1 MSTPEPLTRRHV
13 SFAIAGLVFGAV
25 LGFTAAH
32 QIYVGR
38 RAQLPVA
45 QNAPSEA
52 GPAMGMRGSAGPD
65 PAAAGMP
72 AAGGGPMA
80 GGAPD
85 MAVMEQVRKEIGDL
99 KKTLE
104 EHPKDLEALRK
115 LGNLYMDAGMFDRA
129 AEYYQDALAVDG
141 TLVDVRT
148 DMGTC
153 LRRLGRPQ
161 EALDAFQT
169 SVRQDPNHW
178 KGWFNIGVVC
188 LYDLQRYD
196 EAEKAFEQVLA
207 LNPGSFDM
215 NAVREEIRRIKS
227 APQQDLPGSQG
238 SPS

>member
-1 MSTPEPLTRRHV
+1 MSTPETLTRRHV
-13 SFAIAGLVFGAV
+13 SFGVAGLVFGAV

-38 RAQLPVA
+38 RAVPPPGMT
-45 QNAPSEA
+45 APADDAA
-52 GPAMGMRGSAGPD
+52 GAAMGMRGASEGPR
-65 PAAAGMP
+65 P
-72 AAGGGPMA
+72 AAGGPPGGAAGMA
-80 GGAPD
+80 GGGGPPD
-85 MAVMEQVRKEIGDL
+85 MAVMEQVRSEIDGL

-104 EHPKDLEALRK
+104 ANPKDLEALRK

-129 AEYYQDALAVDG
+129 AQYYGEALAVDA

-153 LRRLGRPQ
+153 LRRMGRPQ
-161 EALDAFQT
+161 EALDAFQA

-215 NAVREEIRRIKS
+215 NAVREEIRRIRS
-227 APQQDLPGSQG
+227 APAVGQG
-238 SPS
+238 APS